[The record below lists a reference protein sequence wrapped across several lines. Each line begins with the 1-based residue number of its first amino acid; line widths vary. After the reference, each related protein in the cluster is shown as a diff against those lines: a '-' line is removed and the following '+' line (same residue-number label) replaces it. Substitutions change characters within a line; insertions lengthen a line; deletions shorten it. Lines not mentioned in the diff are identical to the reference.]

1 MERNDRLAAFVD
13 GYRWRL
19 PVKISAMIRPY
30 ISAVATMAIM
40 VRVALIAMMSMSL
53 PPYAGMAFQLFVSA
67 DHESLRRSTPVRR
80 NCMAYSKICAN
91 Y

>member
-1 MERNDRLAAFVD
+1 
-13 GYRWRL
+13 
-19 PVKISAMIRPY
+19 MIRQDM
-30 ISAVATMAIM
+30 SAVVTTAIM
-40 VRVALIAMMSMSL
+40 MKVALIAMMSMSL

-80 NCMAYSKICAN
+80 NCMAYSKIYAN